1 MRLIH
6 LLIAATMLLSSGAIA
21 QNSEIVRKVQMT
33 LTAEGYDTGQIDG
46 RFGPKTIE
54 AVKQAQQDRELE
66 PTGKLDDR
74 TLAAFGISDSERA
87 AARVG

>member
-1 MRLIH
+1 MRLTQ
-6 LLIAATMLLSSGAIA
+6 LLIAAALLISSGAIA
-21 QNSEIVRKVQMT
+21 QNSEIVKKVQMT

-46 RFGPKTIE
+46 RLGPKTIE

-74 TLAAFGISDSERA
+74 TLAAFGISDAERA